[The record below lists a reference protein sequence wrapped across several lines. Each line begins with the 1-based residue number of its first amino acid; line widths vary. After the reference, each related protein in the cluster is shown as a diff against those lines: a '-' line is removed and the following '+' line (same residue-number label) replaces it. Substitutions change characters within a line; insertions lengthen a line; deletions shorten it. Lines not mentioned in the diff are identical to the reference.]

1 MSRARG
7 KRYDEKP
14 KLNIK
19 KVIATIIAIAVFIMF
34 ISSTMPKS

>member
-19 KVIATIIAIAVFIMF
+19 KVIATIIAII
-34 ISSTMPKS
+34 IIKLL